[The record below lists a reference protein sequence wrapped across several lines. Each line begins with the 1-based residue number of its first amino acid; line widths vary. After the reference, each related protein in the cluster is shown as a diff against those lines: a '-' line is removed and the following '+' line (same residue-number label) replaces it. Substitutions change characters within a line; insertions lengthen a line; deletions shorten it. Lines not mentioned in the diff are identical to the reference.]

1 MEPQE
6 AWCLSLQLIYSAD
19 VYMVA
24 FQEIVQLTAGQ
35 ILQTDP
41 AKRYVLGIRH
51 LSQEVRSYTHT
62 QANVGEVP
70 RRYLY
75 SPDGQ

>member
-1 MEPQE
+1 M
-6 AWCLSLQLIYSAD
+6 SSAD

-41 AKRYVLGIRH
+41 AKR
-51 LSQEVRSYTHT
+51 
-62 QANVGEVP
+62 
-70 RRYLY
+70 
-75 SPDGQ
+75 